1 MTGHNLAHGFQT
13 FPRCRG
19 LSAIESRRTR
29 SGRCAIAKG
38 QCMAISHL
46 PQVAAKAAH
55 HWMVQKTVVGER
67 MQTSV
72 MHLDPEARI
81 HEIAR
86 LLSGEVICPHE
97 PNLAASPATVNLS

>member
-1 MTGHNLAHGFQT
+1 M
-13 FPRCRG
+13 
-19 LSAIESRRTR
+19 S
-29 SGRCAIAKG
+29 AKG

-72 MHLDPEARI
+72 TYLDPVARVN
-81 HEIAR
+81 EIAR
-86 LLSGEVICPHE
+86 LLSGEFITP
-97 PNLAASPATVNLS
+97 AAVANAKALLKGE